1 MIKREQLALVKS
13 LVVVTAGIAIYTF
26 GFIKLNMC
34 NHLAEGG
41 IAGVTLIVHSLYG
54 IDPAYTSLLLNI
66 PLFILGAKILGKR
79 SLAFTLYATILMSF
93 FMWMWQQ
100 IPMELPLRDDMMLVS
115 VVAGLIAGTGSG
127 LVFRYGATTGG
138 TDIIGRI
145 LELSLIHI

>member
-34 NHLAEGG
+34 NHLSEGG

-66 PLFILGAKILGKR
+66 PLF
-79 SLAFTLYATILMSF
+79 TL
-93 FMWMWQQ
+93 
-100 IPMELPLRDDMMLVS
+100 
-115 VVAGLIAGTGSG
+115 
-127 LVFRYGATTGG
+127 
-138 TDIIGRI
+138 
-145 LELSLIHI
+145 